1 MMVLGGGAFES
12 EAFIHEISILKKE
25 TLKSS
30 LAPST
35 IWGNRM
41 KVPAMNQEE
50 GLQQNLTVLETLV
63 LNFLACRMME
73 IIFLFINYPECGI
86 LL

>member
-1 MMVLGGGAFES
+1 MMVLGGGAFEMCLGFES

-50 GLQQNLTVLETLV
+50 GRDRVTPDSTHSS
-63 LNFLACRMME
+63 
-73 IIFLFINYPECGI
+73 IKHGI
-86 LL
+86 RSSMVAQ